1 MASLQELELDEI
13 SEWPLLP
20 QLVVILLIMLLIQG
34 AGYWFYLMPKQDE
47 IALLKQEE
55 ETVKATLR
63 IKANKW
69 RYCRRSKL
77 SWTSSKSVTIFT
89 APATGAKEL
98 ASMLASVNQLGL
110 DSSLTFT
117 RIDWGERESQEFLY
131 RLPLNI
137 ELTGS
142 YHDIGDFSQAIA
154 KLPRIIN
161 FDDVDWQRVSQE
173 SSTLHFRVRAYTY
186 QLSRRW
192 MMKNKPLGLWLMSL
206 LVLVGCK
213 ANQDDLTSY
222 VAQVEREAR
231 KEVTKLKPILEFEAT
246 PYQQHKGREPFV
258 LPKEA
263 LVQNQPLA
271 KADCWQPVPR
281 AKNGPLERYPLHQL
295 RLKGVMSSGGSIS
308 ALVQTPA
315 GSVVKVKAGQY
326 VGINNG
332 KVTRVDDNYLLIN
345 ETLPD
350 GLGCWNQRNVK
361 LALK

>member
-63 IKANKW
+63 IKANKVAVLPQIQAQLDELKE
-69 RYCRRSKL
+69 RYDFLLRQL
-77 SWTSSKSVTIFT
+77 PVQ
-89 APATGAKEL
+89 KEL

-161 FDDVDWQRVSQE
+161 FDDVDWQRGSQE

-186 QLSRRW
+186 QF
-192 MMKNKPLGLWLMSL
+192 K
-206 LVLVGCK
+206 
-213 ANQDDLTSY
+213 Q
-222 VAQVEREAR
+222 E
-231 KEVTKLKPILEFEAT
+231 
-246 PYQQHKGREPFV
+246 
-258 LPKEA
+258 
-263 LVQNQPLA
+263 
-271 KADCWQPVPR
+271 
-281 AKNGPLERYPLHQL
+281 
-295 RLKGVMSSGGSIS
+295 
-308 ALVQTPA
+308 
-315 GSVVKVKAGQY
+315 
-326 VGINNG
+326 
-332 KVTRVDDNYLLIN
+332 VDD
-345 ETLPD
+345 E
-350 GLGCWNQRNVK
+350 K
-361 LALK
+361 

>member
-1 MASLQELELDEI
+1 MHTMASLQELELDEI

-20 QLVVILLIMLLIQG
+20 QLLVILLIMLLIQG

-63 IKANKW
+63 IKANKVAVLPQIQAQLDELKE
-69 RYCRRSKL
+69 RYDFLLRQL
-77 SWTSSKSVTIFT
+77 PVQ
-89 APATGAKEL
+89 KEL
-98 ASMLASVNQLGL
+98 ASMLASVSQLGL

-186 QLSRRW
+186 QF
-192 MMKNKPLGLWLMSL
+192 K
-206 LVLVGCK
+206 
-213 ANQDDLTSY
+213 Q
-222 VAQVEREAR
+222 E
-231 KEVTKLKPILEFEAT
+231 
-246 PYQQHKGREPFV
+246 
-258 LPKEA
+258 
-263 LVQNQPLA
+263 
-271 KADCWQPVPR
+271 
-281 AKNGPLERYPLHQL
+281 
-295 RLKGVMSSGGSIS
+295 
-308 ALVQTPA
+308 
-315 GSVVKVKAGQY
+315 
-326 VGINNG
+326 
-332 KVTRVDDNYLLIN
+332 VDD
-345 ETLPD
+345 E
-350 GLGCWNQRNVK
+350 K
-361 LALK
+361 

>member
-63 IKANKW
+63 IKANKVAVLPQIQAQLDELKE
-69 RYCRRSKL
+69 RYDFLLRQL
-77 SWTSSKSVTIFT
+77 PVQ
-89 APATGAKEL
+89 KEL

-173 SSTLHFRVRAYTY
+173 SRTLHFRVRAYTY
-186 QLSRRW
+186 QF
-192 MMKNKPLGLWLMSL
+192 K
-206 LVLVGCK
+206 
-213 ANQDDLTSY
+213 Q
-222 VAQVEREAR
+222 E
-231 KEVTKLKPILEFEAT
+231 
-246 PYQQHKGREPFV
+246 
-258 LPKEA
+258 
-263 LVQNQPLA
+263 
-271 KADCWQPVPR
+271 
-281 AKNGPLERYPLHQL
+281 
-295 RLKGVMSSGGSIS
+295 
-308 ALVQTPA
+308 
-315 GSVVKVKAGQY
+315 
-326 VGINNG
+326 
-332 KVTRVDDNYLLIN
+332 VDD
-345 ETLPD
+345 E
-350 GLGCWNQRNVK
+350 K
-361 LALK
+361 

>member
-63 IKANKW
+63 IKANKVAVLPQIQAQLDELKE
-69 RYCRRSKL
+69 RYDFLLRQL
-77 SWTSSKSVTIFT
+77 PVQ
-89 APATGAKEL
+89 KEL

-137 ELTGS
+137 ELTGN

-186 QLSRRW
+186 QF
-192 MMKNKPLGLWLMSL
+192 K
-206 LVLVGCK
+206 
-213 ANQDDLTSY
+213 Q
-222 VAQVEREAR
+222 E
-231 KEVTKLKPILEFEAT
+231 
-246 PYQQHKGREPFV
+246 
-258 LPKEA
+258 
-263 LVQNQPLA
+263 
-271 KADCWQPVPR
+271 
-281 AKNGPLERYPLHQL
+281 
-295 RLKGVMSSGGSIS
+295 
-308 ALVQTPA
+308 
-315 GSVVKVKAGQY
+315 
-326 VGINNG
+326 
-332 KVTRVDDNYLLIN
+332 VDD
-345 ETLPD
+345 E
-350 GLGCWNQRNVK
+350 K
-361 LALK
+361 

>member
-63 IKANKW
+63 IKANKVAVLPQIQAQLDELKE
-69 RYCRRSKL
+69 RYDFLLRQL
-77 SWTSSKSVTIFT
+77 PVQ
-89 APATGAKEL
+89 KEL

-117 RIDWGERESQEFLY
+117 RIDWGERESQELLY

-186 QLSRRW
+186 QF
-192 MMKNKPLGLWLMSL
+192 K
-206 LVLVGCK
+206 
-213 ANQDDLTSY
+213 Q
-222 VAQVEREAR
+222 E
-231 KEVTKLKPILEFEAT
+231 
-246 PYQQHKGREPFV
+246 
-258 LPKEA
+258 
-263 LVQNQPLA
+263 
-271 KADCWQPVPR
+271 
-281 AKNGPLERYPLHQL
+281 
-295 RLKGVMSSGGSIS
+295 
-308 ALVQTPA
+308 
-315 GSVVKVKAGQY
+315 
-326 VGINNG
+326 
-332 KVTRVDDNYLLIN
+332 VDD
-345 ETLPD
+345 E
-350 GLGCWNQRNVK
+350 K
-361 LALK
+361 

>member
-13 SEWPLLP
+13 SEWQLLP

-63 IKANKW
+63 IKANKVAVLPQIQAQLDELKE
-69 RYCRRSKL
+69 RYDFLLRQL
-77 SWTSSKSVTIFT
+77 PVQ
-89 APATGAKEL
+89 KEL

-186 QLSRRW
+186 QF
-192 MMKNKPLGLWLMSL
+192 K
-206 LVLVGCK
+206 
-213 ANQDDLTSY
+213 Q
-222 VAQVEREAR
+222 E
-231 KEVTKLKPILEFEAT
+231 
-246 PYQQHKGREPFV
+246 
-258 LPKEA
+258 
-263 LVQNQPLA
+263 
-271 KADCWQPVPR
+271 
-281 AKNGPLERYPLHQL
+281 
-295 RLKGVMSSGGSIS
+295 
-308 ALVQTPA
+308 
-315 GSVVKVKAGQY
+315 
-326 VGINNG
+326 
-332 KVTRVDDNYLLIN
+332 VDD
-345 ETLPD
+345 E
-350 GLGCWNQRNVK
+350 K
-361 LALK
+361 

>member
-1 MASLQELELDEI
+1 
-13 SEWPLLP
+13 
-20 QLVVILLIMLLIQG
+20 MLLIQG

-63 IKANKW
+63 IKANKVAVLPQIQAQLDELKE
-69 RYCRRSKL
+69 RYDFLLRQL
-77 SWTSSKSVTIFT
+77 PVQ
-89 APATGAKEL
+89 KEL

-186 QLSRRW
+186 QF
-192 MMKNKPLGLWLMSL
+192 K
-206 LVLVGCK
+206 
-213 ANQDDLTSY
+213 Q
-222 VAQVEREAR
+222 E
-231 KEVTKLKPILEFEAT
+231 
-246 PYQQHKGREPFV
+246 
-258 LPKEA
+258 
-263 LVQNQPLA
+263 
-271 KADCWQPVPR
+271 
-281 AKNGPLERYPLHQL
+281 
-295 RLKGVMSSGGSIS
+295 
-308 ALVQTPA
+308 
-315 GSVVKVKAGQY
+315 
-326 VGINNG
+326 
-332 KVTRVDDNYLLIN
+332 VDD
-345 ETLPD
+345 E
-350 GLGCWNQRNVK
+350 K
-361 LALK
+361 

>member
-1 MASLQELELDEI
+1 MHTMASLQELELDEI
-13 SEWPLLP
+13 SEWQLLP

-63 IKANKW
+63 IKANKVAVLPQIQAQLDELKE
-69 RYCRRSKL
+69 RYDFLLRQL
-77 SWTSSKSVTIFT
+77 PVQ
-89 APATGAKEL
+89 KEL

-186 QLSRRW
+186 QF
-192 MMKNKPLGLWLMSL
+192 K
-206 LVLVGCK
+206 
-213 ANQDDLTSY
+213 Q
-222 VAQVEREAR
+222 E
-231 KEVTKLKPILEFEAT
+231 
-246 PYQQHKGREPFV
+246 
-258 LPKEA
+258 
-263 LVQNQPLA
+263 
-271 KADCWQPVPR
+271 
-281 AKNGPLERYPLHQL
+281 
-295 RLKGVMSSGGSIS
+295 
-308 ALVQTPA
+308 
-315 GSVVKVKAGQY
+315 
-326 VGINNG
+326 
-332 KVTRVDDNYLLIN
+332 VDD
-345 ETLPD
+345 E
-350 GLGCWNQRNVK
+350 K
-361 LALK
+361 

>member
-1 MASLQELELDEI
+1 
-13 SEWPLLP
+13 
-20 QLVVILLIMLLIQG
+20 
-34 AGYWFYLMPKQDE
+34 
-47 IALLKQEE
+47 
-55 ETVKATLR
+55 
-63 IKANKW
+63 
-69 RYCRRSKL
+69 
-77 SWTSSKSVTIFT
+77 
-89 APATGAKEL
+89 
-98 ASMLASVNQLGL
+98 
-110 DSSLTFT
+110 
-117 RIDWGERESQEFLY
+117 
-131 RLPLNI
+131 
-137 ELTGS
+137 
-142 YHDIGDFSQAIA
+142 
-154 KLPRIIN
+154 
-161 FDDVDWQRVSQE
+161 
-173 SSTLHFRVRAYTY
+173 
-186 QLSRRW
+186 
-192 MMKNKPLGLWLMSL
+192 MKNKPLGLWLMSL

-213 ANQDDLTSY
+213 ANQEDLTSY

-246 PYQQHKGREPFV
+246 SYQQHKGREPFV

-271 KADCWQPVPR
+271 KADCWQPLPR

-315 GSVVKVKAGQY
+315 GSVVKVKTGQY

>member
-63 IKANKW
+63 IKANKVAVLPQIQAQLDELKE
-69 RYCRRSKL
+69 RYDFLLRQL
-77 SWTSSKSVTIFT
+77 PVQ
-89 APATGAKEL
+89 KEL

-186 QLSRRW
+186 QF
-192 MMKNKPLGLWLMSL
+192 K
-206 LVLVGCK
+206 
-213 ANQDDLTSY
+213 Q
-222 VAQVEREAR
+222 
-231 KEVTKLKPILEFEAT
+231 EVNDEK
-246 PYQQHKGREPFV
+246 
-258 LPKEA
+258 
-263 LVQNQPLA
+263 
-271 KADCWQPVPR
+271 
-281 AKNGPLERYPLHQL
+281 
-295 RLKGVMSSGGSIS
+295 
-308 ALVQTPA
+308 
-315 GSVVKVKAGQY
+315 
-326 VGINNG
+326 
-332 KVTRVDDNYLLIN
+332 
-345 ETLPD
+345 
-350 GLGCWNQRNVK
+350 
-361 LALK
+361 

>member
-20 QLVVILLIMLLIQG
+20 QLVVILFIMLLIQG
-34 AGYWFYLMPKQDE
+34 AGYWFYLIPKQDE

-63 IKANKW
+63 IKANKVAVLPQIQAQLDELKE
-69 RYCRRSKL
+69 RYDFLLRQL
-77 SWTSSKSVTIFT
+77 PVQ
-89 APATGAKEL
+89 KEL

-186 QLSRRW
+186 QF
-192 MMKNKPLGLWLMSL
+192 K
-206 LVLVGCK
+206 
-213 ANQDDLTSY
+213 Q
-222 VAQVEREAR
+222 E
-231 KEVTKLKPILEFEAT
+231 
-246 PYQQHKGREPFV
+246 
-258 LPKEA
+258 
-263 LVQNQPLA
+263 
-271 KADCWQPVPR
+271 
-281 AKNGPLERYPLHQL
+281 
-295 RLKGVMSSGGSIS
+295 
-308 ALVQTPA
+308 
-315 GSVVKVKAGQY
+315 
-326 VGINNG
+326 
-332 KVTRVDDNYLLIN
+332 VDD
-345 ETLPD
+345 E
-350 GLGCWNQRNVK
+350 K
-361 LALK
+361 

>member
-34 AGYWFYLMPKQDE
+34 AGYWFYLIPKQDE

-55 ETVKATLR
+55 ETVKTTLR
-63 IKANKW
+63 IKANKVAVLPQIQAQLDELKE
-69 RYCRRSKL
+69 RYDFLLRQL
-77 SWTSSKSVTIFT
+77 PVQ
-89 APATGAKEL
+89 KEL

-186 QLSRRW
+186 QF
-192 MMKNKPLGLWLMSL
+192 K
-206 LVLVGCK
+206 
-213 ANQDDLTSY
+213 Q
-222 VAQVEREAR
+222 E
-231 KEVTKLKPILEFEAT
+231 
-246 PYQQHKGREPFV
+246 
-258 LPKEA
+258 
-263 LVQNQPLA
+263 
-271 KADCWQPVPR
+271 
-281 AKNGPLERYPLHQL
+281 
-295 RLKGVMSSGGSIS
+295 
-308 ALVQTPA
+308 
-315 GSVVKVKAGQY
+315 
-326 VGINNG
+326 
-332 KVTRVDDNYLLIN
+332 VDD
-345 ETLPD
+345 E
-350 GLGCWNQRNVK
+350 K
-361 LALK
+361 

>member
-63 IKANKW
+63 IKANKVAVLPQIQAQLDELKE
-69 RYCRRSKL
+69 RYDFLLRQL
-77 SWTSSKSVTIFT
+77 WVQ
-89 APATGAKEL
+89 KEL

-186 QLSRRW
+186 QF
-192 MMKNKPLGLWLMSL
+192 K
-206 LVLVGCK
+206 
-213 ANQDDLTSY
+213 Q
-222 VAQVEREAR
+222 E
-231 KEVTKLKPILEFEAT
+231 
-246 PYQQHKGREPFV
+246 
-258 LPKEA
+258 
-263 LVQNQPLA
+263 
-271 KADCWQPVPR
+271 
-281 AKNGPLERYPLHQL
+281 
-295 RLKGVMSSGGSIS
+295 
-308 ALVQTPA
+308 
-315 GSVVKVKAGQY
+315 
-326 VGINNG
+326 
-332 KVTRVDDNYLLIN
+332 VDD
-345 ETLPD
+345 E
-350 GLGCWNQRNVK
+350 K
-361 LALK
+361 

>member
-1 MASLQELELDEI
+1 MVSLQELELDEI

-20 QLVVILLIMLLIQG
+20 QLLVILLIMLLIQG

-63 IKANKW
+63 IKANKVAVLPQIQAQLDELKE
-69 RYCRRSKL
+69 RYDFLLRQL
-77 SWTSSKSVTIFT
+77 PVQ
-89 APATGAKEL
+89 KEL

-186 QLSRRW
+186 QF
-192 MMKNKPLGLWLMSL
+192 K
-206 LVLVGCK
+206 
-213 ANQDDLTSY
+213 Q
-222 VAQVEREAR
+222 E
-231 KEVTKLKPILEFEAT
+231 
-246 PYQQHKGREPFV
+246 
-258 LPKEA
+258 
-263 LVQNQPLA
+263 
-271 KADCWQPVPR
+271 
-281 AKNGPLERYPLHQL
+281 
-295 RLKGVMSSGGSIS
+295 
-308 ALVQTPA
+308 
-315 GSVVKVKAGQY
+315 
-326 VGINNG
+326 
-332 KVTRVDDNYLLIN
+332 VDD
-345 ETLPD
+345 E
-350 GLGCWNQRNVK
+350 K
-361 LALK
+361 

>member
-1 MASLQELELDEI
+1 MASLQELELGEI

-63 IKANKW
+63 IKANKVAVLPQIQAQLDELKE
-69 RYCRRSKL
+69 RYDFLLRQL
-77 SWTSSKSVTIFT
+77 PVQ
-89 APATGAKEL
+89 KEL

-186 QLSRRW
+186 QF
-192 MMKNKPLGLWLMSL
+192 K
-206 LVLVGCK
+206 
-213 ANQDDLTSY
+213 Q
-222 VAQVEREAR
+222 E
-231 KEVTKLKPILEFEAT
+231 
-246 PYQQHKGREPFV
+246 
-258 LPKEA
+258 
-263 LVQNQPLA
+263 
-271 KADCWQPVPR
+271 
-281 AKNGPLERYPLHQL
+281 
-295 RLKGVMSSGGSIS
+295 
-308 ALVQTPA
+308 
-315 GSVVKVKAGQY
+315 
-326 VGINNG
+326 
-332 KVTRVDDNYLLIN
+332 VDD
-345 ETLPD
+345 E
-350 GLGCWNQRNVK
+350 K
-361 LALK
+361 

>member
-1 MASLQELELDEI
+1 MASLRELELDEI

-20 QLVVILLIMLLIQG
+20 QLLVILLIMLLIQG

-63 IKANKW
+63 IKANKVAVLPQIQAQLDELKE
-69 RYCRRSKL
+69 RYDFLLRQL
-77 SWTSSKSVTIFT
+77 PVQ
-89 APATGAKEL
+89 KEL

-186 QLSRRW
+186 QF
-192 MMKNKPLGLWLMSL
+192 K
-206 LVLVGCK
+206 
-213 ANQDDLTSY
+213 Q
-222 VAQVEREAR
+222 E
-231 KEVTKLKPILEFEAT
+231 
-246 PYQQHKGREPFV
+246 
-258 LPKEA
+258 
-263 LVQNQPLA
+263 
-271 KADCWQPVPR
+271 
-281 AKNGPLERYPLHQL
+281 
-295 RLKGVMSSGGSIS
+295 
-308 ALVQTPA
+308 
-315 GSVVKVKAGQY
+315 
-326 VGINNG
+326 
-332 KVTRVDDNYLLIN
+332 VDD
-345 ETLPD
+345 E
-350 GLGCWNQRNVK
+350 K
-361 LALK
+361 

>member
-20 QLVVILLIMLLIQG
+20 QLLVILLIMLLIQG

-63 IKANKW
+63 IKANKVAVLPQIQAQLDELKE
-69 RYCRRSKL
+69 RYDFLLRQL
-77 SWTSSKSVTIFT
+77 
-89 APATGAKEL
+89 PMQKEL

-186 QLSRRW
+186 QF
-192 MMKNKPLGLWLMSL
+192 K
-206 LVLVGCK
+206 
-213 ANQDDLTSY
+213 Q
-222 VAQVEREAR
+222 E
-231 KEVTKLKPILEFEAT
+231 
-246 PYQQHKGREPFV
+246 
-258 LPKEA
+258 
-263 LVQNQPLA
+263 
-271 KADCWQPVPR
+271 
-281 AKNGPLERYPLHQL
+281 
-295 RLKGVMSSGGSIS
+295 
-308 ALVQTPA
+308 
-315 GSVVKVKAGQY
+315 
-326 VGINNG
+326 
-332 KVTRVDDNYLLIN
+332 VDD
-345 ETLPD
+345 E
-350 GLGCWNQRNVK
+350 K
-361 LALK
+361 

>member
-63 IKANKW
+63 IKTNKVAVLPQIQAQLDELKE
-69 RYCRRSKL
+69 RYDFLLRQL
-77 SWTSSKSVTIFT
+77 PVQ
-89 APATGAKEL
+89 KEL

-186 QLSRRW
+186 QF
-192 MMKNKPLGLWLMSL
+192 K
-206 LVLVGCK
+206 
-213 ANQDDLTSY
+213 Q
-222 VAQVEREAR
+222 E
-231 KEVTKLKPILEFEAT
+231 
-246 PYQQHKGREPFV
+246 
-258 LPKEA
+258 
-263 LVQNQPLA
+263 
-271 KADCWQPVPR
+271 
-281 AKNGPLERYPLHQL
+281 
-295 RLKGVMSSGGSIS
+295 
-308 ALVQTPA
+308 
-315 GSVVKVKAGQY
+315 
-326 VGINNG
+326 
-332 KVTRVDDNYLLIN
+332 VDD
-345 ETLPD
+345 E
-350 GLGCWNQRNVK
+350 K
-361 LALK
+361 

>member
-63 IKANKW
+63 IKANKVAVLPQTQAQLDELKE
-69 RYCRRSKL
+69 RYDFLLRQL
-77 SWTSSKSVTIFT
+77 PVQ
-89 APATGAKEL
+89 KEL

-142 YHDIGDFSQAIA
+142 YHNIGDFSQAIA

-186 QLSRRW
+186 QF
-192 MMKNKPLGLWLMSL
+192 K
-206 LVLVGCK
+206 
-213 ANQDDLTSY
+213 Q
-222 VAQVEREAR
+222 E
-231 KEVTKLKPILEFEAT
+231 
-246 PYQQHKGREPFV
+246 
-258 LPKEA
+258 
-263 LVQNQPLA
+263 
-271 KADCWQPVPR
+271 
-281 AKNGPLERYPLHQL
+281 
-295 RLKGVMSSGGSIS
+295 
-308 ALVQTPA
+308 
-315 GSVVKVKAGQY
+315 
-326 VGINNG
+326 
-332 KVTRVDDNYLLIN
+332 VDD
-345 ETLPD
+345 E
-350 GLGCWNQRNVK
+350 K
-361 LALK
+361 

>member
-20 QLVVILLIMLLIQG
+20 QLVVILLIMLLIEG

-63 IKANKW
+63 IKANKVAVLPQIQAQLDELKE
-69 RYCRRSKL
+69 RYDFLLRQL
-77 SWTSSKSVTIFT
+77 PVQ
-89 APATGAKEL
+89 KEL

-186 QLSRRW
+186 QF
-192 MMKNKPLGLWLMSL
+192 K
-206 LVLVGCK
+206 
-213 ANQDDLTSY
+213 Q
-222 VAQVEREAR
+222 E
-231 KEVTKLKPILEFEAT
+231 
-246 PYQQHKGREPFV
+246 
-258 LPKEA
+258 
-263 LVQNQPLA
+263 
-271 KADCWQPVPR
+271 
-281 AKNGPLERYPLHQL
+281 
-295 RLKGVMSSGGSIS
+295 
-308 ALVQTPA
+308 
-315 GSVVKVKAGQY
+315 
-326 VGINNG
+326 
-332 KVTRVDDNYLLIN
+332 VDD
-345 ETLPD
+345 E
-350 GLGCWNQRNVK
+350 K
-361 LALK
+361 

>member
-20 QLVVILLIMLLIQG
+20 QLLVILLIMLLIQG

-63 IKANKW
+63 IKANKVAVLPQIQAQLDELKE
-69 RYCRRSKL
+69 RYDFLLRQL
-77 SWTSSKSVTIFT
+77 PVQ
-89 APATGAKEL
+89 KEL
-98 ASMLASVNQLGL
+98 ASMLASVNQLGF

-186 QLSRRW
+186 QF
-192 MMKNKPLGLWLMSL
+192 K
-206 LVLVGCK
+206 
-213 ANQDDLTSY
+213 Q
-222 VAQVEREAR
+222 E
-231 KEVTKLKPILEFEAT
+231 
-246 PYQQHKGREPFV
+246 
-258 LPKEA
+258 
-263 LVQNQPLA
+263 
-271 KADCWQPVPR
+271 
-281 AKNGPLERYPLHQL
+281 
-295 RLKGVMSSGGSIS
+295 
-308 ALVQTPA
+308 
-315 GSVVKVKAGQY
+315 
-326 VGINNG
+326 
-332 KVTRVDDNYLLIN
+332 VDD
-345 ETLPD
+345 E
-350 GLGCWNQRNVK
+350 K
-361 LALK
+361 

>member
-63 IKANKW
+63 IKANKVAVLPQIQAQLDELKE
-69 RYCRRSKL
+69 RYDFLLRQL
-77 SWTSSKSVTIFT
+77 LVQ
-89 APATGAKEL
+89 KEL

-186 QLSRRW
+186 QF
-192 MMKNKPLGLWLMSL
+192 K
-206 LVLVGCK
+206 
-213 ANQDDLTSY
+213 Q
-222 VAQVEREAR
+222 E
-231 KEVTKLKPILEFEAT
+231 
-246 PYQQHKGREPFV
+246 
-258 LPKEA
+258 
-263 LVQNQPLA
+263 
-271 KADCWQPVPR
+271 
-281 AKNGPLERYPLHQL
+281 
-295 RLKGVMSSGGSIS
+295 
-308 ALVQTPA
+308 
-315 GSVVKVKAGQY
+315 
-326 VGINNG
+326 
-332 KVTRVDDNYLLIN
+332 VDD
-345 ETLPD
+345 E
-350 GLGCWNQRNVK
+350 K
-361 LALK
+361 